1 MQYARDKASVVAVR
15 VFACM
20 RTCTRFDVCVR
31 TCGSQCV
38 KCGGAGAAAEAA
50 KAAEACVYASE
61 YADDVRGT
69 GAGISLLLQPRFCLF
84 PAAKTCVNLS
94 RPRAETQQGST
105 IRPLA
110 AVNSASCF
118 HTELP
123 KPICIARDRR
133 RGIKRG
139 SVNVKQVMTES
150 DRRQKY
156 PPLSPRRL
164 LLHSLNHFNLPL
176 NTIPSGLNF
185 DHCHFANLQN
195 PKDPDKCII
204 HPTHTRTHTNLGPLC
219 RP

>member
-1 MQYARDKASVVAVR
+1 M
-15 VFACM
+15 
-20 RTCTRFDVCVR
+20 
-31 TCGSQCV
+31 
-38 KCGGAGAAAEAA
+38 KCGGASAAAEAA
-50 KAAEACVYASE
+50 EPCVYASE

-69 GAGISLLLQPRFCLF
+69 GAGISLLLQPRLCLF
-84 PAAKTCVNLS
+84 RRCKDLRQSLTD
-94 RPRAETQQGST
+94 REQETQQGST
-105 IRPLA
+105 VRPLA
-110 AVNSASCF
+110 AVTPTSCF

-123 KPICIARDRR
+123 KPICIARDGR

-156 PPLSPRRL
+156 PLPPPLRRL

-195 PKDPDKCII
+195 PDKCII
-204 HPTHTRTHTNLGPLC
+204 HPTHTHTNLGPLC